1 MPCAAG
7 NRWQGRQRSAG
18 GGGNDGDNEEGAGGG
33 GSGGTVYLVAA
44 TLHIEGAITATGGF
58 VVGGTTSITME
69 VRTGNAATTGG
80 RGLSAASASTTP
92 QTPSSA
98 APSHRR
104 PATSI

>member
-1 MPCAAG
+1 M
-7 NRWQGRQRSAG
+7 G

-44 TLHIEGAITATGGF
+44 TLHIEGAITATGGLG
-58 VVGGTTSITME
+58 VGGTTTITTE
-69 VRTGNAATTGG
+69 VRTGNCDNGG
-80 RGLSAASASTTP
+80 PGSVGRIRLDYTP

-104 PATSI
+104 PATSIQPV